1 MYQALIWH
9 RDHRGGSG
17 VAPALEELM
26 VQWRDCC
33 GGNAAAALMEG
44 SMLACMTLTKV
55 THPAEGNREGFW
67 RRRCLDGDVRDEQ
80 EFAREGRG
88 RRANGMRLLGRLLLY
103 EQRKI

>member
-44 SMLACMTLTKV
+44 SMLACMRLTKV
-55 THPAEGNREGFW
+55 THPTEGNREGFW
-67 RRRCLDGDVRDEQ
+67 SRRCLGGDMRDEL
-80 EFAREGRG
+80 ELAREGRG
-88 RRANGMRLLGRLLLY
+88 RRERGCPRPTA
-103 EQRKI
+103 